1 MPLILFCCILACI
14 SAAVLFC
21 SWRRHRK
28 WSRRVV
34 HLETYKGEDKAEAND
49 DLPSSASAHAWR
61 SPVTL
66 RRCKTAPWSEE
77 ATAAGAIGS
86 TGPEQSAVGMASS
99 ERVATSITPW
109 ESRWA
114 LLAMRV
120 HELRRARWLKMRDA
134 LSVARLAADVGVMHA
149 GVTQQLRALSPAA
162 DTSMPKCESM
172 ALAPD
177 TDTEPAASLPIS
189 LAACNEATTSSV
201 EPRPRSSLGDEDVEE
216 IVLPFTTPPCES
228 VNTEPA
234 ASVPIPLTACNEAA
248 TSSVEPRPRSSF
260 VDEAVEEMVLG
271 VTTAPVR
278 RTAPKFD
285 AEQRGGVLNIIQVVL
300 RCAKN
305 AEGKPST
312 FGLTLERR
320 IESGTNVTSVLI
332 KGVDADSANV
342 GVLQRGDELIAI
354 GGVRVQG
361 NYVSV
366 IELLTKYKSEDGVDV
381 EIVRQ
386 PYVPFAAP
394 SAAVTEPSAA
404 AAEPLAT
411 AAPRFRRRIRAA
423 SFVSRMG
430 EATGARK
437 APQLTKLSKLVTTL
451 EALQDLQCSPR
462 RKAPQ
467 NPWGETSS
475 AATSPKLATQE
486 VAEDAPE
493 LEAAARAHGDAEATL
508 EAKAEV
514 AVAKAAAEAAA
525 EAEIARAAEA
535 AAAKAAA
542 EAGKGGCAEAANA
555 NPKAEATAAA
565 AVEAEAATA
574 AAAEKVVNM
583 AVADDENFADGM
595 SQIDADRDAVDADSE
610 RKLDFGEA
618 EAAEEADAA
627 ADAAA
632 ADAAAAAEEFVE
644 AAEAPHLPEAPEVP
658 EVAFGRTAAAIAT
671 AFVAVPI
678 PSSDLSTM
686 VGRSM
691 HDGERLS

>member
-189 LAACNEATTSSV
+189 LS
-201 EPRPRSSLGDEDVEE
+201 
-216 IVLPFTTPPCES
+216 
-228 VNTEPA
+228 
-234 ASVPIPLTACNEAA
+234 ACNEAA

>member
-189 LAACNEATTSSV
+189 LSACNEAT
-201 EPRPRSSLGDEDVEE
+201 
-216 IVLPFTTPPCES
+216 
-228 VNTEPA
+228 
-234 ASVPIPLTACNEAA
+234 

-366 IELLTKYKSEDGVDV
+366 IELLTNYKSEDGVDV